1 MNFQDIINKLND
13 HKTILYPTDT
23 VWGIGCDAT
32 SEKAVQKV
40 YKLKQRNESK
50 ALIILVSSIEML
62 KNYVEVSSKVSEIL
76 KNVSKPTTI
85 IYKKPKNLAKN
96 LLNPE
101 DNSVAIRVVNDDFC
115 NLLIEKFGKP
125 IVSTSANISG
135 SPTPRSFSEIENEIL
150 IGVDYIV
157 NLQTDEI
164 RTKSST
170 ILKIEGD
177 EVLVLRE

>member
-1 MNFQDIINKLND
+1 MNFQDIINKLNNY
-13 HKTILYPTDT
+13 KTILYPTDT

-32 SEKAVQKV
+32 SESAVKEV
-40 YKLKQRNESK
+40 YKLKQRSESK
-50 ALIILVSSIEML
+50 ALIILVSSVEML
-62 KNYVEVSSKVSEIL
+62 KNYVEVSLKVSEIL

-96 LLNPE
+96 LLNTE
-101 DNSVAIRVVNDDFC
+101 DNSVAIRVVNDEFC
-115 NLLIEKFGKP
+115 SLLIDKFGKP

-135 SPTPRSFSEIENEIL
+135 SPTPKSFSEIENEIL
-150 IGVDYIV
+150 TGVDYVV